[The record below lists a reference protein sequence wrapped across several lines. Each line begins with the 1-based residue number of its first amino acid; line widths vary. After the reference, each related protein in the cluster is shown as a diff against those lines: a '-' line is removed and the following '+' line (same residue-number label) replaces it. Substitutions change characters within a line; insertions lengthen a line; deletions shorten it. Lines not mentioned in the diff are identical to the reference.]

1 MKWLILV
8 MLLTVLPSGPIFSQA
23 KHVLKK
29 NETLFRISHIYNV
42 SVQAL
47 MSVNYISDPRTLKEG
62 MVLIIPDR
70 YIVQKGETLYGIA
83 REHGLSVE
91 MLRNANGLSENH
103 TLMAGES
110 LIIPSEK
117 GSEIAEQPVEKAEPD
132 LADSAEPFWPHNGER
147 EYQEGKLNGTHIFG
161 KKGDPVKA
169 IASGEVVWSGP
180 YRGFGRVVLVQS
192 LGGYVYVYGGND
204 ITYVSVGETV
214 SPGMS
219 IGTLGINPHNG
230 KASMFFSIF
239 KDGKPVDPEK
249 APRG

>member
-1 MKWLILV
+1 MKWLILI
-8 MLLTVLPSGPIFSQA
+8 MLLAVLPSGPIFSQA

-29 NETLFRISHIYNV
+29 DETLFRVSKIYNV
-42 SVQAL
+42 SVHAL

-62 MVLIIPDR
+62 MVLIIPER
-70 YIVQKGETLYGIA
+70 YIVRKGETLYGIA
-83 REHGLSVE
+83 REYGLSVDV
-91 MLRNANGLSENH
+91 LRSANGLSENH
-103 TLMAGES
+103 TLMVGEA
-110 LIIPSEK
+110 LIIPLEK
-117 GSEIAEQPVEKAEPD
+117 GAEIAEQPVEKVVLEPVD
-132 LADSAEPFWPHNGER
+132 PAVPFWPHNGAR
-147 EYQEGKLNGTHIFG
+147 EYQDGKLNGTHIFG
-161 KKGDPVKA
+161 EKGDPVKA

-192 LGGYVYVYGGND
+192 LSGYVYVYGGND
-204 ITYVSVGETV
+204 MTYVSVGENV

-230 KASMFFSIF
+230 KASMFLTIF